1 MNWKEKMKKSM
12 PYVLIPFLIFA
23 ALETFYKLY
32 NMNCAA
38 LPFIPAYLLA
48 IVIVFAVYYLIMS
61 LVNNSY
67 ITTIILSAV
76 IFIFALA
83 NQIKIAYSDDPVFLN
98 DILFINSPGTF
109 SDILQGTL
117 FDLVKEY
124 FIGSAIL
131 LAVLILLC
139 YWARQKKIKFQ
150 SKKKRLL
157 TGSSCLL
164 LLFLVFV
171 PISSL
176 NQGLLKVCYGSDRM
190 NNYATTNMKYYYKY
204 SIVSGLIGQLLENRL
219 VEPKGFSTEKVEEML
234 AKVENST
241 EGRGGI
247 GQPNIIMVF
256 SESFWDIDQLDEITF
271 DKPITEN
278 FNKLKEKGLFVDMI
292 SPSYGGI
299 SANPEWEMLT
309 GGSLTYFH
317 PGYIPYMQLYRDDKY
332 YKAPSVISE
341 LKNNNYY
348 TKIVTA
354 WGPTLFNCDTVYD
367 YYGVDEKVYRDNMK
381 SQADWKGG
389 RISDEFLT
397 NQIMTEFN
405 SKEAGEKM
413 FYMVLTA
420 QAHMPYMKDKYK
432 DSEYDIQITDT
443 KLSSDKAAT
452 VRSYAQGIYDADKQ
466 LGRLYEYIQTLEED
480 TILIFYGDHLP
491 YLKTA
496 DGSDVFPDLEFFNTE
511 DNLLNTFRKYNTQ
524 CLVLSNYEIEHEDIS
539 YLGPDMIMPYVLN
552 KMDIQV
558 SPFYQWLFSM
568 RNNLPASNFAVSVD
582 KEGNL
587 YETSKLEGDLKEYYK
602 MRSYMNWNYFCK

>member
-1 MNWKEKMKKSM
+1 MNWKEKMKKNM
-12 PYVLIPFLIFA
+12 PYILIPFLIFA

-61 LVNNSY
+61 LVNSSY

-117 FDLVKEY
+117 LDLVKEY
-124 FIGSAIL
+124 FIGLAIL
-131 LAVLILLC
+131 LAALILLC
-139 YWARQKKIKFQ
+139 YWARQKKAKFQ

-157 TGSSCLL
+157 TGASCLFL
-164 LLFLVFV
+164 LVLVFV

-204 SIVSGLIGQLLENRL
+204 STVSGLIGQLLENRL

-511 DNLLNTFRKYNTQ
+511 DKLLNTFRKYNTQ
-524 CLVLSNYEIEHEDIS
+524 CLVLSNYEIEHENIS

-582 KEGNL
+582 KDGNL